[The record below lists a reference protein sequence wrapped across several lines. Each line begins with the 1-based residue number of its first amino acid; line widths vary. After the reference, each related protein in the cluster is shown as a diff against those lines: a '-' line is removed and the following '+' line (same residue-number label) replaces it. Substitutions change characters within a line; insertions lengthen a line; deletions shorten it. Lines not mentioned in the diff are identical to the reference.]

1 MVSFDEF
8 LTIWSLRSNS
18 VTRQATFD
26 RTKIDWKCQNW
37 KSQNATFWVIFKH
50 CDVIWVRAGAFTYHQ
65 KPELYF
71 KRPISDYVPP
81 PFLLSKDI
89 NCQLPKKLLTIK
101 ITIMWIFKPT
111 QLTVFMRKKNYLQ
124 LWESLRSCCFSYAKS
139 DLDDFFCYHVQKWN
153 PN

>member
-1 MVSFDEF
+1 MLFG
-8 LTIWSLRSNS
+8 WG
-18 VTRQATFD
+18 Q
-26 RTKIDWKCQNW
+26 Q
-37 KSQNATFWVIFKH
+37 H
-50 CDVIWVRAGAFTYHQ
+50 FTYHQ

-124 LWESLRSCCFSYAKS
+124 LERVCAVVVFICQIWLRWFFLLPCAKVKS
-139 DLDDFFCYHVQKWN
+139 QLVSAVQHELRREKRVKRLQLCTPSTLQSFAWLEE
-153 PN
+153 